1 MRRPGTSHSI
11 ETSAVRPRTGAIQGT
26 CGQGS
31 GMRKGRVRVRTG
43 SAAVFLVVLVGV
55 GCGNPGESSTGG
67 ETTGTSAPT
76 TAPSTTDPVVEEV
89 PTPQAAVTT
98 TVSPATTTTTA
109 ESTTT
114 TEATTT
120 TAGSEPITTTT
131 TGAASEEEFPLIEGL
146 DPEVSA
152 QIWKTA
158 EIAEGIRELE
168 FDGLPTIT
176 VLSPEDF
183 AARVRME
190 LESDLENIEVDEA
203 LFKLLGLLEPDDDL
217 AALYSDFYGESVAGF
232 YSSEDKE
239 MVLPRSGEG
248 FSAMETLTLL
258 HELVHALTD
267 QHFDFGPRM
276 DELVD
281 SQLYDPASGMV
292 SVLEG
297 DASLSEFVY
306 VQNLDPSERNRLMR
320 EFADFEPPDIDIPLF
335 IELAIHFPYKA
346 GFEYVLNSWRE
357 GGWRAVDALYL
368 DPPGSTEE
376 IYQGAPSSTTEV
388 VGMER
393 PAGVLPEGYE
403 EIYDYTWGFLDILV
417 MFEQVL
423 GPEVAVQAAT
433 GWGGGRSLVGY
444 SEEGEVVLVWEYAGD
459 TPGEAEELAGLLYD
473 YAVAGMDA
481 GMPPTARDQ
490 LGFAASG
497 EDYVF
502 VSLIPEGLVMVACSD
517 PEVCPSVTAPYS
529 S

>member
-1 MRRPGTSHSI
+1 MKMPASDSLTKLFANRRRRGDRGHAFPGAGRP
-11 ETSAVRPRTGAIQGT
+11 SALTGYVIVLMVALLTAACGGT
-26 CGQGS
+26 GEP
-31 GMRKGRVRVRTG
+31 
-43 SAAVFLVVLVGV
+43 AAGDEIAV
-55 GCGNPGESSTGG
+55 
-67 ETTGTSAPT
+67 T
-76 TAPSTTDPVVEEV
+76 TAAPAGTAPPTDPVAE
-89 PTPQAAVTT
+89 
-98 TVSPATTTTTA
+98 PATTTTTTTTA
-109 ESTTT
+109 PPATEVESTTT
-114 TEATTT
+114 TTAEDTTSTTAAEDTTTT
-120 TAGSEPITTTT
+120 TAPPEQ
-131 TGAASEEEFPLIEGL
+131 EFPPIEGL
-146 DPEVSA
+146 EPQVSA

-158 EIAEGIRELE
+158 EIAEGIRGLE

-176 VLSPEDF
+176 VLSPGDF

-190 LESDLENIEVDEA
+190 VESDLEDIEVDEA

-217 AALYSDFYGESVAGF
+217 AALYSDLYGESVAGF

-239 MVLPRSGEG
+239 LVLPRSGEE

-281 SQLYDPASGMV
+281 GQLYDPASGMV
-292 SVLEG
+292 SLVEG
-297 DASLSEFVY
+297 DATLSEFVY
-306 VQNLDPSERNRLMR
+306 VQNLDPSDRDRLIR
-320 EFADFEPPDIDIPLF
+320 EFADFEPPEIDIPLF
-335 IELAIHFPYKA
+335 MELALYFPYEA

-376 IYQGAPSSTTEV
+376 IYEGAPSATTEV
-388 VGMER
+388 IEMER

-423 GPEVAVQAAT
+423 GPDVALQAAI

-444 SEEGEVVLVWEYAGD
+444 SEEGEVVLVWEHAGD
-459 TPGEAEELAGLLYD
+459 SPGESEELARLLYD
-473 YAVAGMDA
+473 YAVAGMDV
-481 GMPPTARDQ
+481 GTPSSPPEE
-490 LGFAASG
+490 LGFSAGA

-517 PEVCPSVTAPYS
+517 PGVCPSVTAPYS